1 MILEI
6 DLFNK
11 FDHSTFYE
19 KYHLLFVYFFH
30 CNLLAQSSWT
40 LYPKKDST
48 IQKDSVVMAKA
59 DTLMPDSSITEE
71 APHKQKK
78 TLFTTS
84 LQKAILLSML
94 TTELIV

>member
-1 MILEI
+1 MKNII
-6 DLFNK
+6 
-11 FDHSTFYE
+11 
-19 KYHLLFVYFFH
+19 FFLSIFFTAIYWRKVVGH
-30 CNLLAQSSWT
+30 
-40 LYPKKDST
+40 YIPKDST

-71 APHKQKK
+71 APLKQKK